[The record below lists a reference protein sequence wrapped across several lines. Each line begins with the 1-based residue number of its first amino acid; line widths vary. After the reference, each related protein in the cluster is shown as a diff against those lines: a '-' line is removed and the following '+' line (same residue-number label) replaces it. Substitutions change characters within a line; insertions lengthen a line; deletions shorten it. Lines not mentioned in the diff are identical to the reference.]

1 MTNIMPL
8 FSHEIV
14 KKLDKELEG
23 VFKNTPHLPSKA
35 VEILVKIA
43 PYLILV
49 SGLFMITGGLS
60 TIFGT
65 STYNRMMT
73 LFQGTPSFYFYLI
86 GILQILVGIISIMA
100 YKPLKNKEA
109 DGWYMLFCLNILELA
124 MNLISVAFLRHGLF
138 GLLLSLIVS
147 FYILYEVKAEYLATI
162 VSTAKKIVTKIEKIK
177 VKSKK

>member
-23 VFKNTPHLPSKA
+23 VFKSAPHLPPKA
-35 VEILVKIA
+35 IEILVKIA
-43 PYLILV
+43 PYLILI

-60 TIFGT
+60 TIFGA

-73 LFQGTPSFYFYLI
+73 FFQGVPSLYFYII
-86 GILQILVGIISIMA
+86 GLLQVLVGAISLMA

-124 MNLISVAFLRHGLF
+124 MNLISVVFLRDGLF
-138 GLLLSLIVS
+138 GLLLSLIIS
-147 FYILYEVKAEYLATI
+147 FYILYEVKTEYLATLT
-162 VSTAKKIVTKIEKIK
+162 STVKKIVSKTEKVK
-177 VKSKK
+177 AKSKK